1 MTPTVRSQ
9 LWRDIRDQV
18 NRKVLHRADQPLM
31 KAREIDILLEL
42 FERLNPARCLE
53 WGAGASTLH
62 FPARLPRLERWLSV
76 EHNGQWYEY
85 VRARNQRAAVEVV
98 HQAPE
103 RSDFA
108 SRDHEGTL
116 EDFRG
121 YVTLPER
128 LAERY
133 DFILVDGRA
142 RRHCLE
148 VAHRVLG
155 AGGVVALHDANR
167 EHYRAALPPFA
178 HQELFTDWRGNRG
191 GLLLASNARPITE
204 VLDVDRHR
212 RLWHGHHRI
221 ARTLFMR

>member
-1 MTPTVRSQ
+1 MPTVRSQ
-9 LWRDIRDQV
+9 LWRDIQDQV

-31 KAREIDILLEL
+31 KSKEIDILLEL
-42 FERLNPARCLE
+42 FERLDPARCLE
-53 WGAGASTLH
+53 WGAGASTLQ
-62 FPARLPRLERWLSV
+62 FPARLPRLERWLAV
-76 EHNGQWYEY
+76 EHNGVWYEY
-85 VRARNQRAAVEVV
+85 VRARTRHPAVEVV

-128 LAERY
+128 LGERY

-148 VAHRVLG
+148 VAYRVLD

-178 HQELFTDWRGNRG
+178 HQELFADWRGNRG
-191 GLLLASNARPITE
+191 GLLLASNARPINE

-212 RLWHGHHRI
+212 RLWHGHHLI